1 MFKTVLTNL
10 ELNIAKALPEKNP
23 VEILSRPYKIPRPTV
38 INPDI
43 SYNND
48 MKYLI
53 LLCLFISSASV
64 FAECASR
71 NHIFLIHGIGG
82 GETTFGVMDQ
92 YLNKIN
98 PCNKA
103 TVFVYSTGDSAL
115 STYNFADDLNS
126 FITTHY
132 NENKISDA
140 DKISFI
146 MHSQGGLVGSLWLLN
161 AKYSQNELYKKV
173 DSFITLST
181 PYWGSTM
188 AIVGQKFFFTL
199 PEEMDNPISPLG
211 RIELQEMSFG
221 SATISAIQQNFNDL
235 FLDTH
240 VRFLAVGGLKR
251 NYNPY
256 YGEDD
261 TTVSAYSSNPNHFS
275 VDADKSGTSTIIDR
289 SEEIPFIPVMATH
302 FKIEIP
308 GVAKLDDKCILKDE
322 CNHPSIEHIVRHLA
336 HKKTKSDKKHEF
348 RKYRVHVYV
357 NGWEEHLKDDSDL
370 VVHLTKP
377 HGETEKIDLDFKPGK
392 TLSASFSGILDN
404 TKTQNIKLEF
414 RLKNKTL
421 STIKAKVKGG
431 LSTFINYNL
440 K

>member
-1 MFKTVLTNL
+1 MKFIIFICLVL
-10 ELNIAKALPEKNP
+10 
-23 VEILSRPYKIPRPTV
+23 
-38 INPDI
+38 
-43 SYNND
+43 
-48 MKYLI
+48 
-53 LLCLFISSASV
+53 SSVSG
-64 FAECASR
+64 FAECMSR

-92 YLNKIN
+92 YLEKVN

-103 TVFVYSTGDSAL
+103 SVFVYNTGDSAL

-126 FITTHY
+126 FISQHV
-132 NENKISDA
+132 EKNKLSDN
-140 DKISFI
+140 DKISLI

-161 AKYSQNELYKKV
+161 AKISQPELYKKV

-199 PEEMDNPISPLG
+199 PTEMDNPISPLG

-221 SATISAIQQNFNDL
+221 SNTISAIQQNFNEL
-235 FLDTH
+235 FVDTH
-240 VRFLAVGGLKR
+240 IRFLAVGGLKR

-275 VDADKSGTSTIIDR
+275 VDADKSGTSTILDR
-289 SEEIPFIPVMATH
+289 SETVPFIPVIATH

-308 GVAKLDDKCILKDE
+308 GVAKLDDKCIVQDK
-322 CNHPSIEHIVRHLA
+322 CAHPSISHIVNHLEN
-336 HKKTKSDKKHEF
+336 KKTKADKKHEF

-357 NGWEEHLKDDSDL
+357 SGWEDQLTDDSDL
-370 VVHLTKP
+370 VIHLTKP

-404 TKTQNIKLEF
+404 TKSKNIQLEF
-414 RLKNKTL
+414 KLKGKTL
-421 STIKAKVKGG
+421 STVKAKVKGG
-431 LSTFINYNL
+431 LSTFINYNM